1 MKRQRQLAKLNQT
14 VNPRQPRKGAALV
27 EAALVLPVFFMAIV
41 GIVEFGRGMM
51 VTQLVTNTAREAARQ
66 AILDGSTNVKVTDF
80 AKTSLAGAASAEI
93 ADVDVT
99 ISVVPAQGS
108 GATGNQLA
116 TTEAYDLITVEVA
129 IPYDKISFFTGKYL
143 GGKTLSASATMR
155 HE

>member
-1 MKRQRQLAKLNQT
+1 MKRIIQLAKSPQT
-14 VNPRQPRKGAALV
+14 PGSHQPRRGAALV

-51 VTQLVTNTAREAARQ
+51 VTQLVTNTARETARQ
-66 AILDGSTNVKVTDF
+66 AILDGSTNASVTNF
-80 AKTSLAGAASAEI
+80 AKTSLAGAASAET
-93 ADVDVT
+93 ADITVN
-99 ISVVPAQGS
+99 ISVAPATGS
-108 GATGNQLA
+108 AASGNQLN